1 MFEKAIFLTFKVMI
15 TNLGRV
21 LTLEYCVWNFAKRFS
36 FETSA
41 KLLITEPLC
50 NGRIFKKY
58 FIKVVTVIV
67 TAQKKK

>member
-1 MFEKAIFLTFKVMI
+1 MVTIEVFEKVIFLTFKVMI

-41 KLLITEPLC
+41 KLLITELKS
-50 NGRIFKKY
+50 ISLK
-58 FIKVVTVIV
+58 
-67 TAQKKK
+67 